1 MRPRRCE
8 DNPDMVWMR
17 DSDVYLWVTSLKG
30 SGADGLTAETAG
42 LVPVAG
48 KRSLAAF
55 VLAASALVA
64 LPLSLLVRRRR
75 SIAIQPGSMA
85 AAGGGMPTSTAAH
98 PGSMEA
104 ADGGLPT
111 SVGKAAPQTPS
122 VATATSSS
130 REMI

>member
-1 MRPRRCE
+1 
-8 DNPDMVWMR
+8 MVWMR
-17 DSDVYLWVTSLKG
+17 DSDVYSWVTSLKG

-48 KRSLAAF
+48 KRSFAAF

-85 AAGGGMPTSTAAH
+85 AAGGGMPTSTA
-98 PGSMEA
+98 GSMEA